1 LFSKDW
7 KHRECGLRFISRKA
21 VKVLTERRTTV
32 SYKENKWELLSVCAS
47 VLTHIMADPVYTV
60 YVAALVSFSQI

>member
-1 LFSKDW
+1 
-7 KHRECGLRFISRKA
+7 